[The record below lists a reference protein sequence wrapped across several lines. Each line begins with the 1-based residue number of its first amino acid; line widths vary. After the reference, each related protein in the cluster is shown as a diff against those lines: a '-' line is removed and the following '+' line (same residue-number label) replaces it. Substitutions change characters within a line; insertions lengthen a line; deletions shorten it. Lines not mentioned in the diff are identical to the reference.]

1 VVWLYVALGFVA
13 GATIG
18 RWWVLVAA
26 IPFGIWFASSAPPD
40 LEGLVGWT
48 AGILMVMA
56 ITLGLFV
63 RWIAKRTLAN
73 FR

>member
-1 VVWLYVALGFVA
+1 MVWLYVALGFVA
-13 GATIG
+13 GAAIG

-26 IPFGIWFASSAPPD
+26 IPFGIWFGSDVP
-40 LEGLVGWT
+40 LGLGGLVGWI

-63 RWIAKRTLAN
+63 RWIAKRRLAD